1 MWQDEGDS
9 VGTDSG
15 RSELTPV
22 RAAEGENMKNLIII
36 NGPMGVG
43 KTSVCTEL
51 LPLISPAAFLDGDWC
66 WTMSPFVVNAET
78 RAMVLDNIAHVL
90 NGFLRCSAYR
100 SVLFCW
106 VMQYRSIVDDV
117 LARLAMGGVN
127 FTLITLTA
135 SPEVLETRIMADVAR
150 RVRSPGVLTR
160 SLERLPL
167 YAGMESVKI
176 DTGALTAGEVA
187 RSIAA
192 MIKKV
197 RPVI

>member
-1 MWQDEGDS
+1 MSQDEGDA

-22 RAAEGENMKNLIII
+22 RAAEGENMKNLIFI

-192 MIKKV
+192 MIKK
-197 RPVI
+197 

>member
-1 MWQDEGDS
+1 MSQDEGDA

-22 RAAEGENMKNLIII
+22 RAAEGENMKNLIFI

-150 RVRSPGVLTR
+150 RGRSPGVLTR

-192 MIKKV
+192 MIKK
-197 RPVI
+197 

>member
-1 MWQDEGDS
+1 MSQDEGDA

-22 RAAEGENMKNLIII
+22 RAAEGENMKNLIFI

-150 RVRSPGVLTR
+150 RGRSSGVLTR

-192 MIKKV
+192 MIKK
-197 RPVI
+197 

>member
-1 MWQDEGDS
+1 MSQDEGDA

-22 RAAEGENMKNLIII
+22 RAAEGENMKNLIFI

-90 NGFLRCSAYR
+90 DGFLRCSAYR

-192 MIKKV
+192 MIKK
-197 RPVI
+197 

>member
-1 MWQDEGDS
+1 MSQDEGDA

-22 RAAEGENMKNLIII
+22 RAAEGENMKNLIFI
-36 NGPMGVG
+36 NGPMGEG

-192 MIKKV
+192 MIKK
-197 RPVI
+197 

>member
-1 MWQDEGDS
+1 MSQDEGDA

-15 RSELTPV
+15 RSELTTV
-22 RAAEGENMKNLIII
+22 RAAEGENMKNLIFI

-192 MIKKV
+192 MIKK
-197 RPVI
+197 

>member
-1 MWQDEGDS
+1 MSQDEGDA

-15 RSELTPV
+15 RSELTTV
-22 RAAEGENMKNLIII
+22 RATEGENMKNLIFI

-192 MIKKV
+192 MIKK
-197 RPVI
+197 

>member
-1 MWQDEGDS
+1 MSQDEGDA

-22 RAAEGENMKNLIII
+22 RAAEGENMKNLIFI

-78 RAMVLDNIAHVL
+78 RVMVLDNIAHVL

-150 RVRSPGVLTR
+150 RGRSPGVLTR

-192 MIKKV
+192 MIKK
-197 RPVI
+197 

>member
-1 MWQDEGDS
+1 MSQDEGDA

-22 RAAEGENMKNLIII
+22 RAAEGENMKNLIFI

-78 RAMVLDNIAHVL
+78 RAMVLDKIAHVL

-192 MIKKV
+192 MIKK
-197 RPVI
+197 

>member
-1 MWQDEGDS
+1 
-9 VGTDSG
+9 
-15 RSELTPV
+15 
-22 RAAEGENMKNLIII
+22 MKNLIFI

-78 RAMVLDNIAHVL
+78 RVMVLDNIAHVL

-150 RVRSPGVLTR
+150 RGRSPGVLTR

-192 MIKKV
+192 MIKK
-197 RPVI
+197 